1 MKTWPRQSEVDL
13 AAADVEMSDAEAPRR
28 PTPEMARSAEAPPP
42 EGLAPSPVSL
52 MPEQSTPLSGM
63 RGATVD
69 ISDVRENQQ
78 VNADYDP
85 KSCPIQSEKIPI
97 TTIYRPDL
105 MPDRVEGSI
114 APIVEYDMD
123 SVDSVPVSLPKFDV
137 PGLNAEVDDT
147 IRGRAVAATCL
158 PPSDRQRKYS
168 RRRMGTIAANQLQCL
183 RVALDKVPH
192 QASESFLHPETYDSC
207 QPIADANDAFKT
219 DVRSIRSIN
228 GEDVAC
234 YRLTNERARV
244 IPASAVPDTAMMT
257 W

>member
-1 MKTWPRQSEVDL
+1 
-13 AAADVEMSDAEAPRR
+13 
-28 PTPEMARSAEAPPP
+28 MARSAEAPPP

-137 PGLNAEVDDT
+137 PGLNAEVDDS
-147 IRGRAVAATCL
+147 IRVELWLQPACL
-158 PPSDRQRKYS
+158 PAIASANIPGDEWERLLPISSNASEWLSIRCLIRLQSRFFVQRHTIHVNRLRTRTTRS
-168 RRRMGTIAANQLQCL
+168 RRTLGLSDQSM
-183 RVALDKVPH
+183 
-192 QASESFLHPETYDSC
+192 E
-207 QPIADANDAFKT
+207 KT
-219 DVRSIRSIN
+219 WHAI
-228 GEDVAC
+228 G
-234 YRLTNERARV
+234 
-244 IPASAVPDTAMMT
+244 
-257 W
+257 